1 MKACPAWILIFF
13 QLFEANAEVIL
24 KRLTE
29 GQAVVISC
37 SPWQAHGGLMGL
49 HLYHRGVQSQTTL
62 VSVTEAGEVTVALDH
77 RARLQLR
84 GGLSS
89 LKVNVTISRL
99 ELSDTGLYMWELSYR
114 DTNSSDQMIL
124 CTQKS
129 FVLVEASGRPCHC
142 SPGYAPLLWTIFTA
156 AGLLLLTLTWLAI
169 QKCVCSR
176 SHRKP
181 QPHAPIYEEMGRKQQ
196 QQQSPRGPQNNH
208 EVPSHLEEV
217 SFPMYANPN
226 IRQLQDNYYACPRQL
241 KLRD

>member
-1 MKACPAWILIFF
+1 MKARPAWILIFF

-37 SPWQAHGGLMGL
+37 SPWQAHGGLTGL

-62 VSVTEAGEVTVALDH
+62 VSVTEAGEVTVATDH
-77 RARLQLR
+77 RARLVLR
-84 GGLSS
+84 GDLSS
-89 LKVNVTISRL
+89 MKVNVTISRL
-99 ELSDTGLYMWELSYR
+99 ELSDTGLYMWDLSYR

-124 CTQKS
+124 CAQKT
-129 FVLVEASGRPCHC
+129 FVLVEVAGRPCHC

-169 QKCVCSR
+169 QKCVKLR

-196 QQQSPRGPQNNH
+196 HQSPRGPQNNH
-208 EVPSHLEEV
+208 EAPSHLEEV
-217 SFPMYANPN
+217 NFPVYANPN